1 MSPLSIKQKFGDV
14 LTLWGIVGAQ
24 SVMPFGTP
32 ADVRRRVRE
41 NIRDLGHNGGL
52 WIAPSQALEHDVPWE
67 NVAAFFDA
75 AEEFGEELT

>member
-24 SVMPFGTP
+24 SVLPFGTP
-32 ADVRRRVRE
+32 ADVRRRARE
-41 NIRDLGHNGGL
+41 NIRDLGHNDGL
-52 WIAPSQALEHDVPWE
+52 WIAPFQALEPDVPWE

-75 AEEFGEELT
+75 VEEYGKELS